1 MIVVLMC
8 LIYNKFPLSSPRK
21 LGSEGTSNIQE
32 GQSPITHEEIPVEVQ
47 PEDNVE
53 DSIEDDYDFIQSSSG
68 AHSDGDPKE
77 HTRGKMAS
85 IFILGFFL
93 VIILCFVYAAWKQA
107 AIDEVKDL
115 VIAVIGALSGLI
127 GFVIGYYFKTNN

>member
-8 LIYNKFPLSSPRK
+8 LIYNKFPLSSPRE

-47 PEDNVE
+47 SEDNVE
-53 DSIEDDYDFIQSSSG
+53 DSIEDDHDFTQSSAG

-85 IFILGFFL
+85 IFISGFFL